1 MPPAGLGEV
10 LDAIHAAAGEQ
21 LRRGNGASERV
32 DEPPVLGQRGI
43 GRGKRTGHHRT
54 GGQHAALPRESLH
67 LPANGRGAAQALDR
81 HGRIGCRR
89 IGLLH
94 VALGLG
100 EHRGHGQVAE
110 RRGWQPSEQAGIVGQ
125 NAHGQ
130 RPRRGQFERHEPAN
144 ALLHV
149 RRHCGIAAEQDQR
162 VCPKRF
168 ECDRDSARHPLVP
181 QRSQPPGRNLPGLMR
196 LGHARHQQG
205 EWLRVARNVAVVVP
219 GDDLRSLHAPPG
231 DHHPRPRR
239 LQHDRLNLGI
249 ARLRRRRKPPRGPPG
264 FEQLQLQVH
273 RERCCRAGP
282 RLVIVAVDPPGRRE
296 QNASRARRHGCQR
309 SQAEALRIDRQPLST
324 DA

>member
-32 DEPPVLGQRGI
+32 DEPPVLGQRGV

-54 GGQHAALPRESLH
+54 GGQHAAFPRESLH
-67 LPANGRGAAQALDR
+67 LPSNGRGAAQALDR
-81 HGRIGCRR
+81 HGRIACRR

-94 VALGLG
+94 VTLGLG

-130 RPRRGQFERHEPAN
+130 RPRRGQFERHELAN

-162 VCPKRF
+162 VCPK
-168 ECDRDSARHPLVP
+168 
-181 QRSQPPGRNLPGLMR
+181 
-196 LGHARHQQG
+196 
-205 EWLRVARNVAVVVP
+205 
-219 GDDLRSLHAPPG
+219 
-231 DHHPRPRR
+231 
-239 LQHDRLNLGI
+239 
-249 ARLRRRRKPPRGPPG
+249 
-264 FEQLQLQVH
+264 
-273 RERCCRAGP
+273 
-282 RLVIVAVDPPGRRE
+282 
-296 QNASRARRHGCQR
+296 
-309 SQAEALRIDRQPLST
+309 
-324 DA
+324 